1 MMRGLGRER
10 RGSRNIRAVR
20 VLLGDGVKKIEK
32 IVIAFVLIEVTLL
45 YVRVL
50 LQGSASGC

>member
-20 VLLGDGVKKIEK
+20 VLLGDCVKKIEK
-32 IVIAFVLIEVTLL
+32 VVIALILIEVTLL

-50 LQGSASGC
+50 LRGSASGC